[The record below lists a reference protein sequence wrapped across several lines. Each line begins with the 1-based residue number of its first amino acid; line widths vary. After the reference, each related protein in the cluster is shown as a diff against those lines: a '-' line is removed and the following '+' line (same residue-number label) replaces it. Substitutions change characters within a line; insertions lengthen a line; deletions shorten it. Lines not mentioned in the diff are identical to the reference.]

1 MDSLTNFTAKSPA
14 KLNARVTVT
23 EFVLLD
29 LTQIEA
35 IVSVSYRP
43 GSHGQ
48 YSLYGQFCGNFL
60 QKNFTNVKTTLFSR
74 GCTDF
79 IALQNYILLTA
90 KDHFKIFEMCLPFKQ
105 ILGMARNV
113 F

>member
-1 MDSLTNFTAKSPA
+1 MDSLTNFTAK
-14 KLNARVTVT
+14 LNARVTARVTVT
-23 EFVLLD
+23 EFVLFD

-35 IVSVSYRP
+35 IVFVPYRP
-43 GSHGQ
+43 GSQGQ
-48 YSLYGQFCGNFL
+48 YSLNGQFCGTFL

-90 KDHFKIFEMCLPFKQ
+90 KDHFKIF
-105 ILGMARNV
+105 
-113 F
+113 